1 MDREK
6 RELFHLRREEPLLT
20 LTLKSGN
27 PPISSSI
34 LAPIENGTQLCK
46 LPKGEFVSRCLKT
59 PNVSPEHARA
69 FYDKLWR
76 LHIDSRTAKSAAPS
90 GVSSAIASEDDESVN
105 STVPFQ
111 ERLQPG
117 MIVRVKL
124 HLRTEFSQ
132 FAMVLSPEGAFE
144 KDPVKR
150 EEMMGKKRF
159 VCAQIVGAVMAD
171 AYDLAMEV
179 KKVIAVADMEAEV
192 FMEWDPPTRYWFMT
206 I

>member
-1 MDREK
+1 
-6 RELFHLRREEPLLT
+6 LQ
-20 LTLKSGN
+20 SGS

-34 LAPIENGTQLCK
+34 LAPTENGTQICK

-59 PNVSPEHARA
+59 PDISPEHARA

-90 GVSSAIASEDDESVN
+90 EVSSARASEDEASAKP
-105 STVPFQ
+105 TVPFQ
-111 ERLQPG
+111 DRLQPG
-117 MIVRVKL
+117 MIVRVKQQ
-124 HLRTEFSQ
+124 LRTEFSQ
-132 FAMVLSPEGAFE
+132 YAMILCPEGAFE
-144 KDPVKR
+144 NDLVNR
-150 EEMMGKKRF
+150 EEMMGKKRY
-159 VCAQIVGAVMAD
+159 VCAQIFGAVMAD
-171 AYDLAMEV
+171 AYNLAMEA